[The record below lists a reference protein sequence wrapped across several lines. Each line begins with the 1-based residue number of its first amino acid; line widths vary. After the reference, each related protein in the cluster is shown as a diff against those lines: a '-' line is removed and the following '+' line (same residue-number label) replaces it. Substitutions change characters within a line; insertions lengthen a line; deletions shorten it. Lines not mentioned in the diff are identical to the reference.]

1 MSARIAIKE
10 AEYYE
15 RSVALRLPFRFGV
28 VTVTELRQANLRL
41 RVEDE
46 SGRSAWGIAAES
58 LVPKWFDKDLA
69 KSDLRNVVDLRR
81 AVAIAIGL
89 YRDCGL
95 ATPFDLFAATYRAHH
110 RAAVEASITPLAAGF
125 GPAFID
131 RAVVDAVG
139 RLTATSFDRVIRG
152 NLVGMRSTP
161 LTPDIGDMDLDRYLS
176 ALAPRQAV
184 WLRHTVG
191 LLDPITAEDIPAG
204 GRLEDGLPQTLE
216 EVVAATG
223 ARWFKLKLGGHM
235 EADLNR
241 LGRIANVLDRS
252 AVGYRL
258 TLDGNEQYADPD
270 IFEKFWRA
278 MYQRPSLARLLQAIS
293 FVEQPI
299 ARAQV
304 AAGVRSPR
312 LDRPVIIDESD
323 ESLDAFPKALAAGY
337 GGISSKTCKGF
348 YKSILNAARIARR
361 VDDGIAPLILSG
373 EDLTTLAGVSVQQ
386 DLALVGLLGISH
398 VERNGH
404 HFIDGMSFAPRD
416 EQRAFLAAHR
426 DLYRLAAR
434 PGGAEVVRLRINRGA
449 LSLASLRCPGFA
461 TATEPRWQSLEA
473 MDLSNSAARAG
484 IRVSGSPRSPAGCTT
499 RRS

>member
-1 MSARIAIKE
+1 MSVCVAVKE

-28 VTVTELRQANLRL
+28 ATLTELRQANLRL
-41 RVEDE
+41 RVEDK

-69 KSDLRNVVDLRR
+69 KSDLQNVADLRR

-89 YRDCGL
+89 YRDCGP
-95 ATPFDLFAATYRAHH
+95 ATPFDLFVVTYGAQK
-110 RAAVEASITPLAAGF
+110 RAAIGASITPLAAGF
-125 GPAFID
+125 GPALID

-139 RLTATSFDRVIRG
+139 RLTATSFDRMMRG

-176 ALAPRQAV
+176 ALEPRQAV

-191 LLDPITAEDIPAG
+191 LLDPITAEDIAGG

-216 EVVAATG
+216 EVAAATG
-223 ARWFKLKLGGHM
+223 ARWFKLKLAGQT
-235 EADLNR
+235 EADLSR
-241 LGRIANVLDRS
+241 LERIAKVLDRF
-252 AVGYRL
+252 AVGYRV
-258 TLDGNEQYADPD
+258 TLDGNEQYADPGV
-270 IFEKFWRA
+270 FERFWRA
-278 MYQRPSLARLLQAIS
+278 MHQRPSLARLLQTIS

-304 AAGVRSPR
+304 AAGMRSPR

-323 ESLDAFPKALAAGY
+323 DSLDAFPKALAAGY

-361 VDDGIAPLILSG
+361 VNDGMATPILSG
-373 EDLTTLAGVSVQQ
+373 EDLTTLAGISVQQ

-404 HFIDGMSFAPRD
+404 HFVDGMSFAPRD
-416 EQRAFLAAHR
+416 EQRAFLTAHR

-461 TATEPRWQSLEA
+461 AAAEPRWQSLKA
-473 MDLSNSAARAG
+473 MDLSNSSSAARAG
-484 IRVSGSPRSPAGCTT
+484 I
-499 RRS
+499 